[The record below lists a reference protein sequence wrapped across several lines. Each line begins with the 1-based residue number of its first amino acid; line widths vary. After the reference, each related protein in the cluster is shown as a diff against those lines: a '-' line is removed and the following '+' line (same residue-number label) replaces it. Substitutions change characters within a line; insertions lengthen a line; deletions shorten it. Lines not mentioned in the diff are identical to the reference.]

1 MKPYS
6 DDLRLRMFNYS
17 LNHSIRETARAFRV
31 SPNTVYLLTK
41 RFNESGSLSP
51 KTPIRHGHRAIP
63 EEGEMHLRLWLDE
76 TPDLTLEEL
85 RDRYEHVYGVR
96 VGITT
101 LHNTLRCMRITRKR
115 KTFRDPKRDTEQ
127 AEADRRDYDAKLATV
142 APEHRLYL
150 DETGCCLNMT
160 PAYGRSPQGQRAFDL
175 RPASP
180 GISVGTITLLSPL
193 GMVAPLTYRGA
204 LNAPRLVEYLL
215 DHILPLWEAGYLL
228 IMDRL
233 PVHVAQLTQTFLV
246 EHAVNY
252 AYLPPYSP
260 DLNPIEEAFSK
271 MKHLIKKS
279 KPRTLDALMKSIK
292 SSIASISQ
300 EDAEG
305 YFIHAAEF

>member
-6 DDLRLRMFNYS
+6 DDLRLRIF
-17 LNHSIRETARAFRV
+17 NHSLSHSVRATARAFRV
-31 SPNTVYLLTK
+31 SPNTVYLLKK
-41 RFNESGSLSP
+41 RFTETGGLRP
-51 KTPIRHGHRAIP
+51 KPPTRRGHRAIP

-76 TPDLTLEEL
+76 APDLTLEQL
-85 RDRYEHVYGVR
+85 RDRYELVYGVR

-101 LHNTLRCMRITRKR
+101 LHNTLRRMRITRKR
-115 KTFRDPKRDTEQ
+115 KTFRDPKRDGEE
-127 AEADRRDYDAKLATV
+127 AEAVRREYDAKVAGV
-142 APEHRLYL
+142 APENRLYL

-180 GISVGTITLLSPL
+180 GVSVGTVALLSTL
-193 GMVAPLTYRGA
+193 GMAAPLTYRGA
-204 LNAPRLVEYLL
+204 MNARRFVEYLQY
-215 DHILPLWEAGYLL
+215 HVLPLLKAGCML

-233 PVHVAQLTQTFLV
+233 PAHRAKKTQAFLT
-246 EHAVNY
+246 EHAVDY

-260 DLNPIEEAFSK
+260 ELNPIEEALSK
-271 MKHLIKKS
+271 TKHLVKKA
-279 KPRTLDALMKSIK
+279 KPRTLDALLDSIK
-292 SSIASISQ
+292 TGIASISQ